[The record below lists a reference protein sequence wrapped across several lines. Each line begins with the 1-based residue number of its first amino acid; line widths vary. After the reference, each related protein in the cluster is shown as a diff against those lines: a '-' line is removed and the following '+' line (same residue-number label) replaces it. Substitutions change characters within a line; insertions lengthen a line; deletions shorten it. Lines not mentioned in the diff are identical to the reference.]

1 LRALTVTAAGAGKE
15 HAEWPYAPRAE
26 YYRVFLKRIGTDE
39 DFVNVA
45 DPRDLEYTHKGLT
58 AGSTIELYV
67 VPMNDGGAGPA
78 SPTVTK
84 VVGA

>member
-1 LRALTVTAAGAGKE
+1 MTTAGAGRE
-15 HAEWPYAPRAE
+15 HLAWPYAVRAD
-26 YYRVFLKRIGTDE
+26 YYRVYLKRVGTDA

-58 AGSTIELYV
+58 AGSTIATYV
-67 VPMNDGGAGPA
+67 VPMNDGGPGPA

-84 VVGA
+84 VAGA